1 MDTNEKKLKEEH
13 IKKLYC
19 SNCLNKEKCEKENID
34 VTKCDISCY

>member
-1 MDTNEKKLKEEH
+1 MDMDKKKLKEEH

-19 SNCLNKEKCEKENID
+19 SKCLHKEKCEKENRD